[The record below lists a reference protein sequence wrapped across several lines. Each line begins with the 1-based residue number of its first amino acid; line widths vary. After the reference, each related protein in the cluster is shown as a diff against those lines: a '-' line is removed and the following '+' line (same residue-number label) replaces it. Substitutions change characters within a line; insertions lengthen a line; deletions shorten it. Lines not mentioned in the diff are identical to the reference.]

1 MSARSD
7 SGSPREPDAAAPRR
21 GRGLSGLMRWALV
34 IGVSLLTAAPAAA
47 QALARRLNFLV
58 IVADDLGYSDLGAFG
73 GEIDTPNLDKLALSG
88 LRLTG
93 FHTAAA
99 CAPTRAMLL
108 TGADAHRAGLGNM
121 PESMQKNQV
130 GQEGYEGYLRPDAAT
145 LAERMSAAGYRTLFS
160 GKWHLGVQPDQDP
173 HARGFQQSFAM
184 LNCCHNHFGLGASG
198 DRTKMPGYSEN
209 GVTVSQLPADFYS
222 SRFFAAKLDAQL
234 KATKAGPD
242 GNKPFFAYLAFTAPH
257 APLQAPPETI
267 AKYKGRYDAG
277 FEALR
282 ARRLGRQR
290 ALGLLD
296 PAALPHKVVDATA
309 WDQLTPGQQQVAARK
324 MEIYAAMVDE
334 LDQAVGRVVQT
345 LKDTGEYDDT
355 VIIFLSDNGAEGRED
370 ARMPDPPAQGPKF
383 DAMGTAQSYVNY
395 GPAWAQAATAPS
407 WRFKTF
413 ASEGGIRTPAFV
425 AGPVVA
431 RQGSVSGVY
440 TNAVDVLPTLVE
452 LAHATIEPGRFA
464 GRQVQPV
471 DGLSWTKL
479 LKTGAAVYPAD
490 RAVGEE
496 LFGSRALRQ
505 GDWKLTDIGD
515 ARWRLFNIAAD
526 PGETHD
532 LSDAQPARKAAL
544 LRAWDAYARE
554 VHVVAPDPPLQPT
567 PRKVPE

>member
-1 MSARSD
+1 MS
-7 SGSPREPDAAAPRR
+7 SGSQSGPAGALRALM
-21 GRGLSGLMRWALV
+21 RGLLV
-34 IGVSLLTAAPAAA
+34 IGLFLLTAAPAAA
-47 QALARRLNFLV
+47 QALAKRLNFLV

-88 LRLTG
+88 VRLTG

-108 TGADAHRAGLGNM
+108 TGADSHRAGLGNM

-130 GQEGYEGYLRPDAAT
+130 GQEGYEGYLRPDTAT
-145 LAERMSAAGYRTLFS
+145 LADRMSAAGYRTLFS

-184 LNCCHNHFGLGASG
+184 LHCCHNHFGLGAS
-198 DRTKMPGYSEN
+198 DDPTKMPGYREN
-209 GVTVSQLPADFYS
+209 GVTVSHLPADFYS

-234 KATKAGPD
+234 KSTKAGPD
-242 GNKPFFAYLAFTAPH
+242 GGKPFFAYLAFTAPH

-282 ARRLGRQR
+282 AQRLARQS

-296 PAALPHKVVDATA
+296 PAVEPHRVVDAPTWAELTA
-309 WDQLTPGQQQVAARK
+309 DQKRVASRK

-370 ARMPDPPAQGPKF
+370 ARMPDPPGPGPKF

-431 RQGSVSGVY
+431 HKGAVSGAY
-440 TNAVDVLPTLVE
+440 TNAVDVLPTVVE
-452 LAHATIEPGRFA
+452 LAGARIEPGRFA
-464 GRQVQPV
+464 GRKVQPV
-471 DGLSWTKL
+471 DGISWTPL
-479 LKTGAAVYPAD
+479 LKTGAPVYPAD

-505 GDWKLTDIGD
+505 GDWKITDIGD
-515 ARWRLFNIAAD
+515 NRWRLFDIAVD

-532 LSDAQPARKAAL
+532 LSETEPARKAAL
-544 LRAWDAYARE
+544 LKAWDAYARD
-554 VHVVAPDPPLQPT
+554 VHVVVPDPPLQPT
-567 PRKVPE
+567 PRKAPE